1 MAGGSGCRR
10 RRGRAGH
17 LLSRGLGENAG
28 RAAVFR
34 ALAQGLDL
42 AQVRERFGLSKD
54 ELLVIFQEVADYYG
68 AREAGFWRLFCDGA
82 SRGNPGPAGAGAVLY
97 NPRGE
102 VAAQLARYLGETTNN
117 VAEYQAL
124 ILGLQEAVR
133 LGAKKLQVFADSEL
147 LVRQLNGTYRVKAPH
162 LLPLWRL
169 AKNELQK
176 FKAYTISHV
185 PRAENSLADDLANQG
200 IDQRPPPR

>member
-1 MAGGSGCRR
+1 LAGGSGCRR
-10 RRGRAGH
+10 GRSLAGPT
-17 LLSRGLGENAG
+17 LSRGLGENAD
-28 RAAVFR
+28 RAAIFR
-34 ALAQGLDL
+34 ALAEGLDL
-42 AQVRERFGLSKD
+42 AQVRERFGLTKD
-54 ELLVIFQEVADYYG
+54 ELLVIFREVADYYG
-68 AREAGFWRLFCDGA
+68 EREAGFWRLFCDGA
-82 SRGNPGPAGAGAVLY
+82 SRGNPGPAGAGAAIF
-97 NPRGE
+97 NPLGE

-124 ILGLQEAVR
+124 LLGLREAVK
-133 LGAKKLQVFADSEL
+133 LGVRKLQVFADSEL

-176 FKAYTISHV
+176 FEAYTISHV

-200 IDQRPPPR
+200 IDQRPPAR

>member
-1 MAGGSGCRR
+1 M
-10 RRGRAGH
+10 
-17 LLSRGLGENAG
+17 GENAD

-34 ALAQGLDL
+34 ALAEGLDL
-42 AQVRERFGLSKD
+42 AQVRERFGLAKD
-54 ELLVIFQEVADYYG
+54 ELLAIFQEAADYHEG
-68 AREAGFWRLFCDGA
+68 RQAGFWRLSCDGA